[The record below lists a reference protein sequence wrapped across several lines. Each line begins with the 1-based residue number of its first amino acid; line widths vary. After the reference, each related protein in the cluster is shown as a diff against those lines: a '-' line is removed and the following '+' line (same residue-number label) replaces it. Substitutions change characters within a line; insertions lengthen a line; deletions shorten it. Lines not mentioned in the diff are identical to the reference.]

1 MKFTEDNIYLLLS
14 WKVICKLFNPS
25 PLCTILIFAQEIIE
39 QLMFRTLWLRKR
51 GGGVQHYAIYHGCL
65 YEIMIEWLFTEVGHT
80 TNHKKSTDII
90 STTVGDLKTRKNT
103 GTSCQIE
110 IHFSSQTNK
119 FLIKY
124 YLLRFQIS
132 GGLIIFIAEHDY
144 KVS

>member
-1 MKFTEDNIYLLLS
+1 MAEE
-14 WKVICKLFNPS
+14 
-25 PLCTILIFAQEIIE
+25 A
-39 QLMFRTLWLRKR
+39 
-51 GGGVQHYAIYHGCL
+51 GGGVQHYAIYHGSL
-65 YEIMIEWLFTEVGHT
+65 YEIKIEWLFTEVGHT

-90 STTVGDLKTRKNT
+90 STTVGYLKTRKNT

-124 YLLRFQIS
+124 YLLRFQMS
-132 GGLIIFIAEHDY
+132 GGLIILITEHDY